1 MATTPTNKPIPS
13 EDPRDLKFN
22 AGKIDEEVNGDV
34 DYYTDRFSVQRL
46 TNTGRNNQFQAAQ
59 TQRDSDF
66 NEQMT
71 QQADDWLNQFNQQ
84 NEDFQQFLL
93 NSGYQFIGD
102 YENGPYT
109 ITSLNQVVR
118 YQGELWRLNATTT
131 PPYTTTGINSTSWA
145 VDVTHLV
152 SVGDA
157 ALRQDFVHYI
167 TLEALGGG
175 TNVADNG
182 PALQEFFNGAKS
194 GLYGELRL
202 GPGFYPILTPAIATA
217 PVSIVGMGCANN
229 TGTSKQFS
237 GFKDNRTAAGSWIIE
252 LQNGTPSTIAFNLQD
267 FAIVGL
273 KGSKTKGLG
282 LGFRSWQGKLES
294 IRIQDYDKEGLG
306 IIDHLNDTLFYDIK
320 IINCGG
326 KVDGNV
332 YYAFDSYTYV
342 ASGDSGMNQCMF
354 YKLHIEYARYVMKF
368 KGWLCN
374 FNDCHFEEGS
384 VETIT
389 SVDDSTNHWIDIME
403 VAYPVVFSKCN
414 FVGPT
419 YAHLIAGLTNTSDP
433 VGTLSNF
440 AAVVGSSATTSGLV
454 DTVVKTEV
462 KFTDCTFTNG
472 ADTGTIRYLYFP
484 IHNLSVS
491 GCRFTRGTYTQ
502 YTRPIYS
509 GSRLKVVDSEIFMAT
524 PTADTSFIAAYVNNI
539 AGPAVRGSNWAR
551 IQGNQFWHTNADTL
565 GLTAY
570 AVDGSNIFSTTFR
583 SQISD
588 NTLQGYTAIYDG
600 NMVKTVAST
609 SYTVSKYGDLSPT
622 SYFRA
627 AGSQVFLSNSESA
640 GVSALS
646 LISPTGGTSS
656 VVFNYAGATFTQQ
669 YASGGYQQRFTA
681 SVGVGYNNDGTNIRL
696 YPLVDGTGFLGQP
709 SFRWNTIYAT
719 NSTINT
725 SDKREKCNL
734 RGISEVEIS
743 AFYEIGQLD
752 SVWQWAEKYR
762 TEGDDSRLHS
772 GPTVQDAIAIM
783 DKYGLDWSKYS
794 AFCYDSWA
802 ETPEI
807 IREWPAE
814 DAVYETIPAKPAVI
828 ENGVE
833 VSPETPERIIL
844 VKEAINAGFEI
855 EQVFSPAGER
865 YGFRKEELLFW
876 ITRATIA
883 KQQDII
889 SRIEALELK

>member
-22 AGKIDEEVNGDV
+22 AGKIDEEVNGSA
-34 DYYTDRFSVQRL
+34 DYYIDRFGAQRL
-46 TNTGRNNQFQAAQ
+46 TNTGRNNQFQDAQ
-59 TQRDSDF
+59 TQR
-66 NEQMT
+66 EY
-71 QQADDWLNQFNQQ
+71 
-84 NEDFQQFLL
+84 DFQQFLL
-93 NSGYQFIGD
+93 NSGYQFLGD

-109 ITSLNQVVR
+109 ITARNQIIR
-118 YQGELWRLNATTT
+118 YQNEFWRLNAATN
-131 PPYTTTGINSTSWA
+131 PPYTTTGVNSTSWA

-157 ALRQDFVHYI
+157 ALRQDYIHYI

-175 TNVADNG
+175 VNVADNG

-202 GPGFYPILTPAIATA
+202 GPGLYPIITPAVASS
-217 PVSIVGMGCANN
+217 PVSIVGMGCGNN
-229 TGTSKQFS
+229 TSTSKQFS
-237 GFKDNRTAAGSWIIE
+237 GFKDNRVSAGSWIIE
-252 LQNGTPSTIAFNLQD
+252 LQNGSPSTVAFNLQD
-267 FAIVGL
+267 FAIVGT

-282 LGFRSWQGKLES
+282 IGFRSWQGKLES

-342 ASGDSGMNQCMF
+342 DSGDSGMNQCMF

-384 VETIT
+384 AETIT
-389 SVDDSTNHWIDIME
+389 SVDDSTHHWIDIME

-440 AAVVGSSATTSGLV
+440 ASVVGSSATTAGLA
-454 DTVVKTEV
+454 DAVVKTEV

-472 ADTGTIRYLYFP
+472 TDTGTIRYLYFP

-509 GSRLKVVDSEIFMAT
+509 GSRLKVVDSEIFMTT

-565 GLTAY
+565 SLTAY

-600 NMVKTVAST
+600 SMVKTIAAT
-609 SYTVSKYGDLSPT
+609 SFTISKYGDLSP
-622 SYFRA
+622 SSFFRA
-627 AGSQVFLSNSESA
+627 TGSQAFVSSSEPS

-646 LISPTGGTSS
+646 IVSPSGGASNL
-656 VVFNYAGATFTQQ
+656 VFNYGGSTFTQQ
-669 YASGGYQQRFTA
+669 YASGGYQQRFTS
-681 SVGVGYNNDGTNIRL
+681 SVGVGFANDGTNIRFH
-696 YPLVDGTGFLGQP
+696 PLVDATGYIGQP
-709 SFRWNTIYAT
+709 SFRFNTIYAT

-725 SDKREKCNL
+725 SDKRDKCNI
-734 RGISEVEIS
+734 RSISDAEVN

-752 SVWQWAEKYR
+752 SVWQWIEKYQ
-762 TEGDDSRLHS
+762 TEGDGARLHS
-772 GPTVQDAIAIM
+772 GPTVQDAIEIM
-783 DKYGLDWSKYS
+783 NKYGLDWSSYS
-794 AFCYDSWA
+794 AFCFDEW
-802 ETPEI
+802 EEIPEVK
-807 IREWPAE
+807 REWPAE
-814 DAVYETIPAKPAVI
+814 DAIYETIPASQAVI
-828 ENGVE
+828 EDGIE
-833 VSPETPERIIL
+833 ISPSTPERTVL
-844 VKEAINAGFEI
+844 VKEAVDAGSEI
-855 EQVFSPAGER
+855 EQLYSPAGSK

-883 KQQDII
+883 KQKNLEERI
-889 SRIEALELK
+889 SFLENK